1 MFRQTLANL
10 FNFFTTFL
18 FQATL
23 AYRFGAEKDLSILLI
38 LIGISTSVI
47 SIFANT
53 AQVGLLPSIASGGIS
68 KRIALK
74 RMRIINYSGN
84 LINVIVTFSLA
95 QSHILNF
102 QLDKPKIY
110 FCLLFGALQL
120 LALNLTTLLL
130 SKEKVS
136 LALFSPSIPSLIG
149 IIYTALTNSIYLIM
163 SGLVFGTFFQIIFLI
178 LSLKNSKFTV
188 EENSVEV
195 PKYSALFLNL
205 FQYFSLSMVSII
217 QKMGLQNHSFESL
230 SIFNYAD
237 RIASNAQGVAING
250 ISIGLF
256 SEWSK
261 RKKILEAI
269 LKIKHQIIQVYEV
282 LFLVAIILSSFSGE
296 IVTILFQRGEFDRNI
311 SLQVSQVLL
320 QMQILIVLQTIG
332 LLWAN
337 IMYSLSRINAPSF
350 FGIFQST
357 VTIVIC
363 ILNWDRLSAIYLV
376 EKLIAINS
384 LVIMCKLSFISL
396 FFRHRI
402 ESVLLRWFTKISV
415 LYFLIFILS
424 VSILL
429 NINYQMR
436 IVLVLIM
443 SIFGIYRVI
452 FTMKRLK

>member
-1 MFRQTLANL
+1 M
-10 FNFFTTFL
+10 
-18 FQATL
+18 
-23 AYRFGAEKDLSILLI
+23 
-38 LIGISTSVI
+38 LIGISTGVI

-74 RMRIINYSGN
+74 KMRVINYSGN

-95 QSHILNF
+95 QSHILKF

-110 FCLLFGALQL
+110 FCLIFGALQL

-149 IIYTALTNSIYLIM
+149 IVFVALTSSIYLIM
-163 SGLVFGTFFQIIFLI
+163 SGLVFGTFFQILFLI
-178 LSLKNSKFTV
+178 FNLKNSELTV
-188 EENSVEV
+188 ETNSVEV
-195 PKYSALFLNL
+195 PKYSVLFLNL
-205 FQYFSLSMVSII
+205 FQYFSLSMGSIV

-237 RIASNAQGVAING
+237 RIASNTQGVAING

-256 SEWSK
+256 SEWSQ
-261 RKKILEAI
+261 RKNILVEI
-269 LKIKHQIIQVYEV
+269 SKIKHQIIQVYEV
-282 LFLVAIILSSFSGE
+282 LLLFVILLSSFSRD
-296 IVTILFQRGEFDRNI
+296 IVAILFQRGEFDRNI

-337 IMYSLSRINAPSF
+337 ILYSMGSINSPSF
-350 FGIFQST
+350 FGIFQTT

-376 EKLIAINS
+376 EMLIAINS
-384 LVIMCKLSFISL
+384 LVIVCKLLFISL
-396 FFRHRI
+396 FFRQRI

-415 LYFLIFILS
+415 LYLLIFILS

-429 NINYQMR
+429 NINYLMR
-436 IVLVLIM
+436 IVLVLII
-443 SIFGIYRVI
+443 SIFCIYRVI
-452 FTMKRLK
+452 FRMKQLK